1 MHVGHHRCHWFARQH
16 ALEVAARQ
24 AVLALEKERPRQF
37 QAHPHQVGAVDQHG
51 VQGGYGLVQQCIPL
65 VVGKIGLLRCAGRRQ
80 ADEEEHVR
88 LDRAAPGQRPQ
99 NSQRLVELAGPDQC
113 LGARNIGGGG

>member
-1 MHVGHHRCHWFARQH
+1 MASS
-16 ALEVAARQ
+16 
-24 AVLALEKERPRQF
+24 K
-37 QAHPHQVGAVDQHG
+37 
-51 VQGGYGLVQQCIPL
+51 QCLPL

-99 NSQRLVELAGPDQC
+99 DSQRLFELAGLDQC
-113 LGARNIGGGG
+113 LGA

>member
-1 MHVGHHRCHWFARQH
+1 MATTGAGWFARQH

-37 QAHPHQVGAVDQHG
+37 QAHPHQSGAVDQHG
-51 VQGGYGLVQQCIPL
+51 VERGYGLVQQCIPL
-65 VVGKIGLLRCAGRRQ
+65 VVRKIGLLRCAGRRQ

-99 NSQRLVELAGPDQC
+99 NFQRLVQLALLNQRPR
-113 LGARNIGGGG
+113 LRHGGGNGVW